1 MCLKHHNDDDV
12 VVDEDYDDSAE
23 DVTDTL
29 KCSGFL
35 EGFFLLIRMWRNF
48 KNTGCSFNQLEPH
61 MLLIQSIRSAGKG
74 STLFVAGTF
83 FFPRQ

>member
-35 EGFFLLIRMWRNF
+35 EGFF
-48 KNTGCSFNQLEPH
+48 
-61 MLLIQSIRSAGKG
+61 
-74 STLFVAGTF
+74 
-83 FFPRQ
+83 